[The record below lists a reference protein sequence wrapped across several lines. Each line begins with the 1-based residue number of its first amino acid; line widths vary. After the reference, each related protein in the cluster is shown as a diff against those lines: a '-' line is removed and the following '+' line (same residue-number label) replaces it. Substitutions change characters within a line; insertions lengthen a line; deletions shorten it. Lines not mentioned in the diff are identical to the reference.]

1 MNPDKDP
8 WVSLSG
14 AVTTSRPALG
24 TLSGRPCGCLSCGL
38 RDASLSAHAP
48 AHPVGGLSCR
58 AGWHPQG
65 TGSRGSGGRIKKQ
78 ASQPGPTQR
87 VGQLLLLV
95 EDTEPPLACRCSL
108 GLSPCLAS
116 GRQRPRET
124 WKHSPSH
131 QPRGPPPAQPSPR
144 GHPGGP
150 EAFRAW
156 LPRRSSARCPW
167 PRSATWTRPWLL
179 RRMPLRTACGGR
191 SVRGTGAASCT
202 GVSPTPIPIPKA
214 QGCFWEEGLATAQPV
229 APEGGLLW
237 HITLPVK
244 PGQDSRCSRSW
255 PVSQTGAGGCLP
267 GGPWRGHQAGSRR
280 GFWGRAGGR
289 GGRMGQ
295 LPSRLRAALD
305 RWSPPA
311 PPTLPSKVRPSHGG
325 RPISQEPT
333 AAPHTPPAK
342 GTPSH
347 LTDEDTEVRDRVGGR
362 PPRGQVGGASLRP
375 APPPCPLPPP

>member
-131 QPRGPPPAQPSPR
+131 QPRGPPPGPAFPTGPPR
-144 GHPGGP
+144 GPRGLQGLAP
-150 EAFRAW
+150 PQVLCQVSLAQVSDVDKAVAAAKDAFENGLW
-156 LPRRSSARCPW
+156 GKISARD
-167 PRSATWTRPWLL
+167 RGRLL
-179 RRMPLRTACGGR
+179 YRCEPHSHPHSQGTGMLLGGR
-191 SVRGTGAASCT
+191 TRDCTASGPRGRTLMAHHPPGEARAGLQVLPLMASQPDRSWGLPPWESLEGPSSWKQT
-202 GVSPTPIPIPKA
+202 GVLGPCWWPGRKDGSAAFKAEGSSGQVVSTCPPNPAPKGEA
-214 QGCFWEEGLATAQPV
+214 LTW
-229 APEGGLLW
+229 
-237 HITLPVK
+237 
-244 PGQDSRCSRSW
+244 
-255 PVSQTGAGGCLP
+255 GASHLP
-267 GGPWRGHQAGSRR
+267 GAHS
-280 GFWGRAGGR
+280 
-289 GGRMGQ
+289 
-295 LPSRLRAALD
+295 
-305 RWSPPA
+305 
-311 PPTLPSKVRPSHGG
+311 RPSH
-325 RPISQEPT
+325 PSSQGNT
-333 AAPHTPPAK
+333 I
-342 GTPSH
+342 PSH
-347 LTDEDTEVRDRVGGR
+347 R
-362 PPRGQVGGASLRP
+362 
-375 APPPCPLPPP
+375 

>member
-1 MNPDKDP
+1 MDPDKDP
-8 WVSLSG
+8 WASLSG

-24 TLSGRPCGCLSCGL
+24 TLSGRPCGCPSRGL
-38 RDASLSAHAP
+38 GDASLSAHTP

-116 GRQRPRET
+116 GWQRPRGT

-131 QPRGPPPAQPSPR
+131 QPRAPPPPAQPSPR

-150 EAFRAW
+150 EAFRAR

-191 SVRGTGAASCT
+191 SARGTGAASCT
-202 GVSPTPIPIPKA
+202 GVSPAPIPVPKE
-214 QGCFWEEGLATAQPV
+214 QGCLWEEGLATAQPV
-229 APEGGLLW
+229 APGGRLLR

-244 PGQDSRCSRSW
+244 PGEDSGCSRSW

-267 GGPWRGHQAGSRR
+267 GGPWRGQQAGSRR
-280 GFWGRAGGR
+280 GCWGRAGGR

-311 PPTLPSKVRPSHGG
+311 PPNPAPKGEALTWGASHLPGAHSRPSH
-325 RPISQEPT
+325 PSSQGNT
-333 AAPHTPPAK
+333 I
-342 GTPSH
+342 PSH
-347 LTDEDTEVRDRVGGR
+347 R
-362 PPRGQVGGASLRP
+362 
-375 APPPCPLPPP
+375 